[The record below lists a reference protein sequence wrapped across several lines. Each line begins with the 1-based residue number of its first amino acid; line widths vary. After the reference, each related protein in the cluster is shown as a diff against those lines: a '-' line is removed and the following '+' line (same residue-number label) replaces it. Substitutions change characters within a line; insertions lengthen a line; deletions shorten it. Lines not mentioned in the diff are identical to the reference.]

1 MCLFSSPKKRN
12 KKRLK
17 RLEKSVV
24 SLIRRHQMPMPRKD
38 IQAQTGIPSRIL
50 AAMLTG
56 LVKSGKIEFCRVRDK
71 KTGRFYKTGY
81 RALK

>member
-1 MCLFSSPKKRN
+1 MCLFSTPKKRN

-24 SLIRRHQMPMPRKD
+24 RTIRRNILPMSRVN
-38 IQAQTGIPSRIL
+38 IQSQTGIPSRIL

-56 LVKSGKIEFCRVRDK
+56 LVKSGKIEFCRVRDQ
-71 KTGRFYKTGY
+71 KTGRFYKNGY
-81 RALK
+81 RTVL

>member
-17 RLEKSVV
+17 RLERSVV
-24 SLIRRHQMPMPRKD
+24 SIIRRHQMPMPRKD

-56 LVKSGKIEFCRVRDK
+56 LVKSGKIEFCRVRDP
-71 KTGRFYKTGY
+71 KTGRFYKNGY
-81 RALK
+81 RILR

>member
-1 MCLFSSPKKRN
+1 MCLFSTPKKRN

-24 SLIRRHQMPMPRKD
+24 SIIRRHQMPMPRKA
-38 IQAQTGIPSRIL
+38 IQEQTGIPSRIL

-56 LVKSGKIEFCRVRDK
+56 LVKSGKIEFCRVRDP
-71 KTGRFYKTGY
+71 KTGRFYKNGY
-81 RALK
+81 RTFK